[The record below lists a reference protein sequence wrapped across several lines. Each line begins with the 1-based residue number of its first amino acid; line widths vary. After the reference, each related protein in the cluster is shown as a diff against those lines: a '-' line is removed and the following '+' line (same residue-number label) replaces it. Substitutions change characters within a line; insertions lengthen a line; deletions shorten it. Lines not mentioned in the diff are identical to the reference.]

1 MDLFVQISG
10 IPINDVS
17 SITAEVDAF
26 FKQKLRECSKGK
38 WHKIATFQPTSLAFL
53 VRINKVTLEHLKAT
67 LRRKILDKCKID
79 KKSVI
84 VKTCPD
90 HSTELLNKSPYNQLP
105 ENAAD
110 SPPVSTLSVGAA
122 ATSSIQNFGDGGGPG
137 TETKLGKSSAPPS
150 LVSSGSGQQQACIMA
165 NQLQAAAAARGDA
178 SGDSQ
183 GRNSESDDATLLP
196 VLCFTGK
203 RPTRGKCQSYGYS
216 SAKVICVLKLNASE
230 SDQDL
235 DAKLNS
241 FRAELNRE
249 IQALSFEAV
258 IDAELNRETFL
269 LRVKIVC
276 TWKTPRY
283 AIAIRRSILHIIETR
298 LRLARKYF
306 TVKIWS
312 IDAESLAK
320 SHVQFPSGSRWL
332 QHSPAKG
339 SAYTM
344 PIENFVLEL
353 GKEVRAQEAQYLKC
367 ETQAQFMADG
377 KAKQV
382 LLANLHDVL
391 RWRFPHRPPVLDTD
405 PSAFC
410 FQQQAV
416 DLEQL
421 KEAPPVLG
429 SKDSRN
435 VLESLNPTSTPN
447 PTSTG
452 ISPSLV
458 AGAPALT
465 PFSNNTELSGPAGVI

>member
-1 MDLFVQISG
+1 MDFSLQITN
-10 IPINDVS
+10 IPVNEVS
-17 SITAEVDAF
+17 NITAEVDAF
-26 FKQKLRECSKGK
+26 FKPKLRECSKGK

-67 LRRKILDKCKID
+67 LRRIILDKCKID

-84 VKTCPD
+84 VKKCPV
-90 HSTELLNKSPYNQLP
+90 HLTELLNKSPYNQIP

-203 RPTRGKCQSYGYS
+203 RPTKGKQTLAYS
-216 SAKVICVLKLNASE
+216 SAKVICVLNLNASE

-283 AIAIRRSILHIIETR
+283 AIAIRRSIWHIIETR

-391 RWRFPHRPPVLDTD
+391 RWRFPNQPPVLDLD

>member
-1 MDLFVQISG
+1 MDFSLQITN
-10 IPINDVS
+10 IPVNEVS
-17 SITAEVDAF
+17 NITAEVDAF
-26 FKQKLRECSKGK
+26 FKPKLRECSKGK

-67 LRRKILDKCKID
+67 LRRIILDKCKID

-84 VKTCPD
+84 VKKCPV
-90 HSTELLNKSPYNQLP
+90 HLTELLNKSPYNQIP

-203 RPTRGKCQSYGYS
+203 RPTKGKQTLAYS
-216 SAKVICVLKLNASE
+216 SAKVICVLNLNASE

-283 AIAIRRSILHIIETR
+283 AIAIRRSIWHIIETR

-367 ETQAQFMADG
+367 ETQAQFIADG

-391 RWRFPHRPPVLDTD
+391 RWRFPNQPPVLDLD

>member
-1 MDLFVQISG
+1 
-10 IPINDVS
+10 
-17 SITAEVDAF
+17 
-26 FKQKLRECSKGK
+26 
-38 WHKIATFQPTSLAFL
+38 
-53 VRINKVTLEHLKAT
+53 
-67 LRRKILDKCKID
+67 
-79 KKSVI
+79 
-84 VKTCPD
+84 
-90 HSTELLNKSPYNQLP
+90 
-105 ENAAD
+105 
-110 SPPVSTLSVGAA
+110 
-122 ATSSIQNFGDGGGPG
+122 
-137 TETKLGKSSAPPS
+137 
-150 LVSSGSGQQQACIMA
+150 MA

-203 RPTRGKCQSYGYS
+203 RPTKGKQTLAYS
-216 SAKVICVLKLNASE
+216 SAKVICVLNLNASE

-283 AIAIRRSILHIIETR
+283 AIAIRRSIWHIIETR

>member
-1 MDLFVQISG
+1 MDFSLQITN
-10 IPINDVS
+10 IPVNEVS
-17 SITAEVDAF
+17 NITAEVDAF
-26 FKQKLRECSKGK
+26 FKPKLRECSKGK

-67 LRRKILDKCKID
+67 LRRIILDKCKID

-84 VKTCPD
+84 VKKCPV
-90 HSTELLNKSPYNQLP
+90 HLTELLNKSPYNQIP

-203 RPTRGKCQSYGYS
+203 RPTKGKQTLAYS
-216 SAKVICVLKLNASE
+216 SAKVICVLNLNASE

>member
-1 MDLFVQISG
+1 MDFFLQITNM
-10 IPINDVS
+10 PVNEVS
-17 SITAEVDAF
+17 NITAEVDAF
-26 FKQKLRECSKGK
+26 FKPKLRECSKGK

-203 RPTRGKCQSYGYS
+203 RPTKGKQTLAYS
-216 SAKVICVLKLNASE
+216 SAKVICVLNLNASE

-283 AIAIRRSILHIIETR
+283 AIAIRRSIWHIIETR

-367 ETQAQFMADG
+367 ETQAQFIADG

-391 RWRFPHRPPVLDTD
+391 RWRFPNQPPVLDLD

>member
-1 MDLFVQISG
+1 MDFSLQITN
-10 IPINDVS
+10 IPVNEVS
-17 SITAEVDAF
+17 NITAEVDAF
-26 FKQKLRECSKGK
+26 FKPKLRECSKGK

-90 HSTELLNKSPYNQLP
+90 HSTELLNKSPYNQIP

-203 RPTRGKCQSYGYS
+203 RPTKGKQTLAYS
-216 SAKVICVLKLNASE
+216 SAKVICVLNLNASE

-391 RWRFPHRPPVLDTD
+391 RWRFPNQPPVLDLD

>member
-67 LRRKILDKCKID
+67 LRRIILDKCKID

-84 VKTCPD
+84 VKKCPV
-90 HSTELLNKSPYNQLP
+90 HLTELLNKSPYNQIP

-203 RPTRGKCQSYGYS
+203 RPTKGKQTLAYS
-216 SAKVICVLKLNASE
+216 SAKVICVLNLNASE

-391 RWRFPHRPPVLDTD
+391 RWRFPNQPPVLDLD

>member
-84 VKTCPD
+84 VKKCPV
-90 HSTELLNKSPYNQLP
+90 HLTELLNKSPYNQIP

-203 RPTRGKCQSYGYS
+203 RPTKGKQTLAYS
-216 SAKVICVLKLNASE
+216 SAKVICVLNLNASE

-367 ETQAQFMADG
+367 ETQAQFIADG

-391 RWRFPHRPPVLDTD
+391 RWRFPNQPPVLDLD

>member
-1 MDLFVQISG
+1 MDFSLQITN
-10 IPINDVS
+10 IPVNEVS
-17 SITAEVDAF
+17 NITAEVDAF
-26 FKQKLRECSKGK
+26 FKPKLRECSKGK

-67 LRRKILDKCKID
+67 LRRIILDKCKID

-84 VKTCPD
+84 VKKCPV
-90 HSTELLNKSPYNQLP
+90 HLTELLNKSPYNQIP

-203 RPTRGKCQSYGYS
+203 RPTKGKQTLAYS
-216 SAKVICVLKLNASE
+216 SAKVICVLNLNASE

-367 ETQAQFMADG
+367 ETQAQFIADG

-391 RWRFPHRPPVLDTD
+391 RWRFPNQPPVLDLD

-429 SKDSRN
+429 STASRH
-435 VLESLNPTSTPN
+435 VQESSHPTSTPN